1 VSTIITSQVPTKLWH
16 EVIGGGTIAD
26 AILDSIVHNAHR
38 LEMEVES
45 MRKNISKKTVIEKP
59 LEQNNKLTE
68 I

>member
-1 VSTIITSQVPTKLWH
+1 
-16 EVIGGGTIAD
+16 
-26 AILDSIVHNAHR
+26 
-38 LEMEVES
+38 MEVES